1 MDRRRFVAH
10 TLLVSALPTLTSKAF
25 AQAYPARPIVFI
37 VPFAVGGGSDN
48 VARLVTAKISERT
61 GKVLIVENRGGGGTN
76 IGNEAAARATPDGYT
91 FLLGQF
97 TLSANPHLYKG
108 LRYDTDKSFRPVVH
122 IADTPTVLVV
132 PAASPIKDVAGA
144 VAAAKA
150 APGKLNFGSGG
161 AGTSVHLAGEL
172 FKQQTRTDMEHI
184 PYKGSAPAMA
194 DLIGGQIDMMFD
206 TTTSALPHIKGGRVR
221 AIGVASTQRL
231 TGLPDIP
238 TFAEQGFEEF
248 DVPAWYGFVAPAGTL
263 DTAVRWLNTEVNEV
277 LKDPEVMAKL
287 ESIGAIPVGGT
298 PEQMAE
304 FMQRQSARWARVIQE
319 AGIKLE

>member
-1 MDRRRFVAH
+1 MNRRRFVAR
-10 TLLVSALPTLTSKAF
+10 TLLASVFPTLSSNAF
-25 AQAYPARPIVFI
+25 AQAYPARPIVVV

-48 VARLVTAKISERT
+48 VARLVTTKISERT

-76 IGNEAAARATPDGYT
+76 IGNEAAARAAPDGYT

-108 LRYDTDKSFRPVVH
+108 LRYDADKSFRPVVH

-132 PAASPIKDVAGA
+132 PAASPINDVAGA

-150 APGKLNFGSGG
+150 SPGKLNFGSGG

-172 FKQQTRTDMEHI
+172 FKQQTRTDMAHI
-184 PYKGSAPAMA
+184 PYKGSAPAMT

-206 TTTSALPHIKGGRVR
+206 TTTSALSHIRSGRVR
-221 AIGVASTQRL
+221 AIGVASNQRL
-231 TGLPDIP
+231 VGLPDIP
-238 TFAEQGFEEF
+238 TFAEQGFEDF
-248 DVPAWYGFVAPAGTL
+248 DVPAWYGFVAPAGTS
-263 DTAVRWLNTEVNEV
+263 DAAVRWLNSEVNEV
-277 LKDPEVMAKL
+277 LQDPEIRAKL

-304 FMQRQSARWARVIQE
+304 FMQRQSARWAKVIKD